1 MGLLQR
7 IEEDY
12 PQLPTQERAVALVV
26 VRKPND
32 IQEMG
37 ITALAHEA
45 KVSIATVTRF
55 VHRMGCADYQA
66 FRMTLLRETL
76 NQGASQPISPDE
88 SVETQVFHFYQRVMQ
103 DTYQK
108 LDEEVVT
115 QVVERIKKARRIY
128 VYGLGSSGYT
138 AEEFVQRLI
147 RMGIAAFGMHDSHM
161 MYINS
166 QITTAKDIIIAISSS
181 GSTDDVNTACTLAKA
196 NATPVYAITAF
207 KKSPLAQL
215 ADATIHVQ
223 FSTFIDNTRF
233 INSQLAIMYVMDII
247 STRLL
252 MEDKYREQ
260 FDQTVRMITNRKLSK

>member
-1 MGLLQR
+1 M
-7 IEEDY
+7 
-12 PQLPTQERAVALVV
+12 
-26 VRKPND
+26 
-32 IQEMG
+32 
-37 ITALAHEA
+37 
-45 KVSIATVTRF
+45 
-55 VHRMGCADYQA
+55 
-66 FRMTLLRETL
+66 
-76 NQGASQPISPDE
+76 
-88 SVETQVFHFYQRVMQ
+88 
-103 DTYQK
+103 
-108 LDEEVVT
+108 
-115 QVVERIKKARRIY
+115 
-128 VYGLGSSGYT
+128 
-138 AEEFVQRLI
+138 
-147 RMGIAAFGMHDSHM
+147 
-161 MYINS
+161 
-166 QITTAKDIIIAISSS
+166 